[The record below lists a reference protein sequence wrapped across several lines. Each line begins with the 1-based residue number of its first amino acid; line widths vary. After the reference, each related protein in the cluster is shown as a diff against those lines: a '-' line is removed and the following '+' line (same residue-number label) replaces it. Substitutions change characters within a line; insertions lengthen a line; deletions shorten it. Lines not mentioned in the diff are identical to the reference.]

1 MIKLDQ
7 FQIDGIQEI
16 KSNNNVLVVAPT
28 GSGKTLIANE
38 AIKYYL
44 KKNYKIFY
52 TTPIKSLSNQKFNDF
67 NKDGIETGLLT
78 GDRSIDRKS
87 VV

>member
-44 KKNYKIFY
+44 KKI
-52 TTPIKSLSNQKFNDF
+52 IKYFTQH
-67 NKDGIETGLLT
+67 LLNRYQIKNLMILT
-78 GDRSIDRKS
+78 KMESRQ
-87 VV
+87 VY